1 MKKNKTLI
9 LITLSMVLSVF
20 MLTSCRDAVKEPSPI
35 GPSTY
40 AVLLYL
46 NANPN
51 VLSAGPTERPQ
62 TIITATLKKY
72 DGTALAG
79 RTLYFEI
86 VDKLGAKLD
95 LGYFEGNLGVK
106 RLDTDGSG
114 TISLIYH
121 GPLSSEI
128 AANGTIYIRAT
139 LSGEGSEFITEKAS
153 LYIIRNS
160 D

>member
-35 GPSTY
+35 GPSTF

-51 VLSAGPTERPQ
+51 VLSASMAERPQ
-62 TIITATLKKY
+62 TTITATLKKY

-86 VDKLGAKLD
+86 VDNLGAKLD
-95 LGYFEGNLGVK
+95 LGYFEGNIGVK
-106 RLDTDGSG
+106 RLETDGSG
-114 TISLIYH
+114 TVSVIYY
-121 GPLSSEI
+121 GPLASEI
-128 AANGTIYIRAT
+128 AANGTIYVRAT
-139 LSGEGSEFITEKAS
+139 LSGEGSEFISEKAS
-153 LYIIRNS
+153 LYIIRNA